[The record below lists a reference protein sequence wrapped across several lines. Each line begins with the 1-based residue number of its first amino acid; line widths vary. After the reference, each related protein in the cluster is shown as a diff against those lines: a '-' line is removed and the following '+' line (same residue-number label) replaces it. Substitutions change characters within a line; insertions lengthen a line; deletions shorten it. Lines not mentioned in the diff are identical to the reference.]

1 MDLMGERVMVGNEN
15 PSTVSI
21 QWFPG
26 HMTKAKRQMETML
39 KSVDMV
45 IECRDARAPKACE
58 NPLLDRLIQ
67 SKPHLVV
74 LTKAD
79 LADPSCT
86 DRLKQ
91 QYQNDTTKVLAID
104 SLHSFKINTIVTAC
118 MALMKPK
125 HDRQKAR
132 GINPRAIRAM
142 VCGIPNVG
150 KSTLINHMRKK
161 KTLTVENRPGV
172 TRSLTWIHVD
182 PRLDLCDT
190 PGLLWPRFDDNDV
203 AITLALINAIKQDVV
218 DQQDLAMAAMERLLK
233 WYRPLLDQRYH
244 GFDGAHP
251 FESIAKATN
260 SDITG
265 AYRILLNDLNA
276 ARLGRISYEGHV

>member
-1 MDLMGERVMVGNEN
+1 MANEN
-15 PSTVSI
+15 ISI

-26 HMTKAKRQMETML
+26 HMTKARRMMETML

-45 IECRDARAPKACE
+45 IECRDARAPLACE
-58 NPLLDRLIQ
+58 NPLLAQLIQ
-67 SKPHLVV
+67 NKPHLVV

-86 DRLKQ
+86 MVLLDSLK
-91 QYQNDTTKVLAID
+91 NDTTMVMALD
-104 SLHSFKINTIVTAC
+104 SLHAFKLNALVDAC
-118 MALMKPK
+118 MRLMKPK

-172 TRSLTWIHVD
+172 TRALTWIHAH
-182 PRLDLCDT
+182 PKLDLCDT
-190 PGLLWPRFDDNDV
+190 PGLLWPRFDDQSV

-218 DQQDLAMAAMERLLK
+218 DKRELAMEAMQRLQQ
-233 WYRPLLDQRYH
+233 WYLPLLHQRYSN
-244 GFDGAHP
+244 FDPNDP
-251 FESIAKATN
+251 FGSIARASGSTIEG
-260 SDITG
+260 S
-265 AYRILLNDLNA
+265 YQILLNDLNS
-276 ARLGRISYEGHV
+276 ARLGRISYEGHL

>member
-1 MDLMGERVMVGNEN
+1 MEN
-15 PSTVSI
+15 ISI

-58 NPLLDRLIQ
+58 NPLLAQLIQ

-79 LADPSCT
+79 LADPICT
-86 DRLKQ
+86 NALIQSLK
-91 QYQNDTTKVLAID
+91 NETTAVMAVD
-104 SLHSFKINTIVTAC
+104 SLHSFKINALVDAC
-118 MALMKPK
+118 LLLMKPR
-125 HDRQKAR
+125 HDRQRAR

-150 KSTLINHMRKK
+150 KSTLINHMRRK

-172 TRSLTWIHVD
+172 TRSLTWIHVH
-182 PRLDLCDT
+182 PKLDLCDT
-190 PGLLWPRFDDNDV
+190 PGLLWPRFEDHDV
-203 AITLALINAIKQDVV
+203 AVTLALINAIKQDVV
-218 DQQDLAMAAMERLLK
+218 DKRELAMVAMERLLQ
-233 WYRPLLDQRYH
+233 WYQPLLCARYS
-244 GFDGAHP
+244 GFDANAP
-251 FESIAKATN
+251 FQSIANVTN
-260 SDITG
+260 CALENS
-265 AYRILLNDLNA
+265 YQILLNDLNSG
-276 ARLGRISYEGHV
+276 RLGRISYEGHL

>member
-1 MDLMGERVMVGNEN
+1 MEN
-15 PSTVSI
+15 ISI

-26 HMTKAKRQMETML
+26 HMTKARRQMETML

-58 NPLLDRLIQ
+58 NPLLAQLIQ

-79 LADPSCT
+79 LADPACT
-86 DRLKQ
+86 SRLMQSLK
-91 QYQNDTTKVLAID
+91 NETTHVMAVD
-104 SLHSFKINTIVTAC
+104 SLHSFKINALVDAC
-118 MALMKPK
+118 LLLMKPR

-172 TRSLTWIHVD
+172 TRSLTWIHVH
-182 PRLDLCDT
+182 PKLDLCDT
-190 PGLLWPRFDDNDV
+190 PGLLWPRFEDHDV
-203 AITLALINAIKQDVV
+203 AVTLALINAIRQDVV
-218 DQQDLAMAAMERLLK
+218 DKRDLAMEAMQRLLT
-233 WYRPLLDQRYH
+233 WYALLLKARYAD
-244 GFDGAHP
+244 FDCEAP
-251 FESIAKATN
+251 FESIASSCKCSLEN
-260 SDITG
+260 S
-265 AYRILLNDLNA
+265 YQVLLNDLNS
-276 ARLGRISYEGHV
+276 ARLGRISYEGHL